1 MSITLDPRIM
11 AAMPIKPYC
20 GDELLK
26 SGLVIRPRVLA
37 LKKKYIQ
44 FNPPDAISFLIY
56 DIDRQGGAFAADD
69 ADLPQATF
77 TVINPANRHAHLIYA
92 LENPVC
98 TTENGHERPKKYVC
112 AIEDAY
118 TLRLG
123 ADSRYAG
130 LVCKNPCNPFWE
142 TLPTGVLYDLSTLAD
157 SVELTTDKAEAIAA
171 NAPGRN
177 CGIFDNLREWAYKAV
192 REYWNGERFDEW
204 FNSVT
209 RTAETMNGKLPRP
222 LDAREV
228 VHIAKSVARWTWR
241 EFTPDGLEALISR
254 THTPELQRA
263 RRAKRTEKQDEKR
276 VQGLKLI
283 EQGISISRV
292 ARALGVGEST
302 VKRWKADN
310 KKGKNDNEYFRKV
323 S

>member
-1 MSITLDPRIM
+1 MSVTLDPRIM

-20 GDELLK
+20 GDEPSQL
-26 SGLVIRPRVLA
+26 GLVIRPLILA

-44 FNPPDAISFLIY
+44 FNPPDAKSFMIY

-77 TVINPANRHAHLIYA
+77 TIINPANSYAHLIYA
-92 LENPVC
+92 LKNPVC
-98 TTENGHERPKKYVC
+98 TTENGHERPKKYIN

-130 LVCKNPCNPFWE
+130 LVCKNPCNSFWE
-142 TLPTGVLYDLSTLAD
+142 TLPTAGVLYDLSTLAD
-157 SVELTTDKAEAIAA
+157 SVELTADKAEAIAA

-177 CGIFDNLREWAYKAV
+177 CGIFDNLREWAYTAV
-192 REYWNGERFDEW
+192 RKYWNGERFDEW

-228 VHIAKSVARWTWR
+228 RGIAKSVARWTWR

-263 RRAKRTEKQDEKR
+263 RRAKRTEKQDDKR
-276 VQGLKLI
+276 AQGLELI
-283 EQGISISRV
+283 EQGISVSRV
-292 ARALGVGEST
+292 ARALGVTDRT
-302 VKRWKADN
+302 VKNWKAN
-310 KKGKNDNEYFRKV
+310 RKKVNDE
-323 S
+323 